1 MPNLYGKKKG
11 NYLKICCA
19 LMFIIYAMV
28 MSRTRTKSETYFHL
42 KKKKGKRRHVNHVT
56 KFAIKEDLTGVCCP
70 TVIFSH
76 TRISFNI
83 VDILHDVINNDIL

>member
-1 MPNLYGKKKG
+1 MEKKG
-11 NYLKICCA
+11 QLFQDLLCINVY
-19 LMFIIYAMV
+19 
-28 MSRTRTKSETYFHL
+28 HL
-42 KKKKGKRRHVNHVT
+42 RYGNVKNKNQKRDVFSLEKKGKRRHVNHVT